1 MNELAKLF
9 LKEKPFQALLAVDEL
24 DPAYASLVARRIDST
39 FAYTT
44 TILSEMERAGLLKSR
59 PEGRIRY
66 LKLTESGRQAAEA
79 MKNLRAVLERSSSH
93 WKLLESIEA
102 LVASAEG
109 SPDVLLQAGPLRRDL
124 SMLKSLDGEVS
135 RSAGDLDRRVLS
147 LLGSQ
152 NKPA

>member
-44 TILSEMERAGLLKSR
+44 IIISEMERAGLLKSR
-59 PEGRIRY
+59 PEGRVRY
-66 LKLTESGRQAAEA
+66 LKLTESGQRAAEA
-79 MKNLRAVLERSSSH
+79 LKNLRAVLEYSSTH
-93 WKLLESIEA
+93 WKRLELIEA

-109 SPDVLLQAGPLRRDL
+109 SADLPLQAGPLRRDL
-124 SMLKSLDGEVS
+124 ALLKGLDGDLS
-135 RSAGDLDRRVLS
+135 RLAEDLDRRVCS
-147 LLGSQ
+147 LLASH
-152 NKPA
+152 